1 MRLMGFL
8 FLSLTFLAGV
18 TVGTV
23 QIGLIN
29 IVVFLGLALLAD
41 YFLAPRYGK
50 NGLVFGM
57 AGAFF
62 LSFLWP
68 VVVHAWRGHAICMG
82 EYCPGKEREV
92 TVTLSPPR

>member
-8 FLSLTFLAGV
+8 FLCLSFLAGV
-18 TVGTV
+18 TIGTV
-23 QIGLIN
+23 EVALIN
-29 IVVFLGLALLAD
+29 IIVFMGFALAAD
-41 YFLAPRYGK
+41 RFLAPRYGR

-68 VVVHAWRGHAICMG
+68 VAVHAWRGQPTCVG
-82 EYCPGKEREV
+82 EHCLPKEREV
-92 TVTLSPPR
+92 TVTLSNDQ